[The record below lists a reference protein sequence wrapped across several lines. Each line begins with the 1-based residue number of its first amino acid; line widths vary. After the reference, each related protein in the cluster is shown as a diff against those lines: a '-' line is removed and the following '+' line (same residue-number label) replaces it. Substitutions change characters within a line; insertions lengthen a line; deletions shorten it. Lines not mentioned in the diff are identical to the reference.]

1 MPTPGAPPGC
11 DAGGPRGLRWASFD
25 RPAPR
30 PPSMSSRFPRPIE
43 PSVPPASAP
52 AGEGAAIV
60 TQLRETLMPFADSVP
75 WPVVVV
81 DEAGFVLYV
90 NESMRAAG
98 RAVPEKGR
106 RELSRLFPE
115 YFKAMRGAPSPW
127 LVPQEFVVSR
137 NLSPGLEI
145 HEHVWVRR
153 LPRGACLIVVDET
166 RLHHLESAHAQTA
179 RLASLGFMLASVS
192 HEIGNPLTAMHTM
205 LQVLQSKKNV
215 EREDLERGIR
225 SVASN
230 VRRIVAITRKLN
242 AFARASTESAA
253 IFPVDRAIEEAAVLL
268 GYDSLG
274 ESVQLIHEPC
284 PDAWTFGH
292 VDQLQQ
298 VFHNLFLNAAQAMR
312 GAGTI
317 TVKSRVVERT
327 IEIAVRDAGPGLPA
341 DSLARIFDPFFTTK
355 PSGEGTGL
363 GLAISYEI
371 VHEHQGSIAARNHAE
386 GGAVFTV
393 TLPRHAGPMA

>member
-1 MPTPGAPPGC
+1 MHVSHRFAPL
-11 DAGGPRGLRWASFD
+11 AFAR
-25 RPAPR
+25 
-30 PPSMSSRFPRPIE
+30 MSSRLPHRLEDPAPPDGAPRGAGMAV
-43 PSVPPASAP
+43 VP
-52 AGEGAAIV
+52 V
-60 TQLRETLMPFADSVP
+60 LRETLMPFADSVP

-81 DEAGFVLYV
+81 DEAGSVLYL
-90 NESMRAAG
+90 NDSMRATG
-98 RAVPEKGR
+98 RALPDRGP
-106 RELSRLFPE
+106 RELAVLFPE
-115 YFKAMRGAPSPW
+115 YFAAMKGSPAPW
-127 LVPQEFVVSR
+127 LSPQEFVVTRSVA
-137 NLSPGLEI
+137 PGFET

-153 LPRGACLIVVDET
+153 LPRGSCLIVVDET

-215 EREDLERGIR
+215 AREDLERGIR

-253 IFPVDRAIEEAAVLL
+253 LFAVDAAIEEAAVLL

-284 PDAWTFGH
+284 AGAWTFGH

-298 VFHNLFLNAAQAMR
+298 VFHNVFLNAAQAMR

-317 TVKSRVVERT
+317 SVRTRVLERT
-327 IEIAVRDAGPGLPA
+327 VEVSIRDSGPGLPEDA
-341 DSLARIFDPFFTTK
+341 KTRVFDPFFTTK

-371 VHEHQGSIAARNHAE
+371 VQEHQGSIVADNHPD
-386 GGAVFTV
+386 GGALFTV
-393 TLPRHAGPMA
+393 RLPRHAGPAP

>member
-1 MPTPGAPPGC
+1 MSSRLPHRLEGAAPPGIGSRE
-11 DAGGPRGLRWASFD
+11 AGIAV
-25 RPAPR
+25 
-30 PPSMSSRFPRPIE
+30 
-43 PSVPPASAP
+43 VPN
-52 AGEGAAIV
+52 
-60 TQLRETLMPFADSVP
+60 LRETLMPFADSVP

-81 DEAGFVLYV
+81 DEAGLVLYV
-90 NESMRAAG
+90 NDAMRAAG
-98 RAVPEKGR
+98 RPVPEKGR
-106 RELSRLFPE
+106 RELSHLFPE
-115 YFKAMRGAPSPW
+115 YFAAMRGSPSPW
-127 LVPQEFVVSR
+127 LVPQEFVVTRSVAP
-137 NLSPGLEI
+137 SLEI

-153 LPRGACLIVVDET
+153 LPKGACLIVVDET

-192 HEIGNPLTAMHTM
+192 PEIGNPLTAMHTM

-215 EREDLERGIR
+215 ARDDLERGVR

-242 AFARASTESAA
+242 AFARASTEPATLFA
-253 IFPVDRAIEEAAVLL
+253 VDSAIEEAAVLL

-284 PDAWTFGH
+284 ADAWTFGH

-298 VFHNLFLNAAQAMR
+298 VFHNVFLNAAQAMR
-312 GAGTI
+312 GEGTI
-317 TVKSRVVERT
+317 SVRARLLERS
-327 IEIAVRDAGPGLPA
+327 IEVAIRDTGPGLPEDA
-341 DSLARIFDPFFTTK
+341 KARVFDPFFTTK

-371 VHEHQGSIAARNHAE
+371 VQEHQGAIAADNHPE

-393 TLPRHAGPMA
+393 TLPRHAGPVA

>member
-1 MPTPGAPPGC
+1 
-11 DAGGPRGLRWASFD
+11 
-25 RPAPR
+25 
-30 PPSMSSRFPRPIE
+30 MSSRVPHRIE
-43 PSVPPASAP
+43 EPASPESGSRGVGMAVVP
-52 AGEGAAIV
+52 N
-60 TQLRETLMPFADSVP
+60 LRETLMPFADSVP

-81 DEAGFVLYV
+81 DEAGLVLHV
-90 NESMRAAG
+90 NDAMRAAG
-98 RAVPEKGR
+98 KPVPEKGR
-106 RELSRLFPE
+106 RELSHLFPE
-115 YFKAMRGAPSPW
+115 YFAAMRGAPAPW
-127 LVPQEFVVSR
+127 LVQQEFVVTRSVAP
-137 NLSPGLEI
+137 SLEI

-153 LPRGACLIVVDET
+153 LPKGSCLIVVDET

-205 LQVLQSKKNV
+205 LQVLQSKKNIP
-215 EREDLERGIR
+215 REDLERGIR
-225 SVASN
+225 NVASN

-253 IFPVDRAIEEAAVLL
+253 LFAIDTAIEEAAVLL

-284 PDAWTFGH
+284 ADAWTFGH

-298 VFHNLFLNAAQAMR
+298 VFHNIFLNAAQAMH
-312 GAGTI
+312 GSGTI
-317 TVKSRVVERT
+317 SVRSRVLERSV
-327 IEIAVRDAGPGLPA
+327 EIAVRDAGPGLPEDA
-341 DSLARIFDPFFTTK
+341 KSRIFDPFFTTK

-371 VHEHQGSIAARNHAE
+371 VHEHQGSLVAANHPD
-386 GGAVFTV
+386 GGAVFTIA
-393 TLPRHAGPMA
+393 LPRHAGRLA

>member
-1 MPTPGAPPGC
+1 MGVVAN
-11 DAGGPRGLRWASFD
+11 
-25 RPAPR
+25 
-30 PPSMSSRFPRPIE
+30 
-43 PSVPPASAP
+43 
-52 AGEGAAIV
+52 
-60 TQLRETLMPFADSVP
+60 LRETLMPFADSVP

-81 DEAGFVLYV
+81 DEAGTVLYT
-90 NESMRAAG
+90 NEAMRAAG
-98 RAVPEKGR
+98 RTVPEKGR
-106 RELSRLFPE
+106 RELARLFPE
-115 YFKAMRGAPSPW
+115 YFAAMRGAPAPW
-127 LVPQEFVVSR
+127 LVPQEFVVTRS
-137 NLSPGLEI
+137 LAPGFEI

-166 RLHHLESAHAQTA
+166 RLHHLESAHAQTQ

-215 EREDLERGIR
+215 AREDLEQGIR

-242 AFARASTESAA
+242 AFARASSESAA
-253 IFPVDRAIEEAAVLL
+253 LFAVDAAVEEAAVLL

-284 PDAWTFGH
+284 ADAWTFGH
-292 VDQLQQ
+292 ADQLQQ
-298 VFHNLFLNAAQAMR
+298 VFHNIFLNAAQAMR

-317 TVKSRVVERT
+317 
-327 IEIAVRDAGPGLPA
+327 AVRTRVLERSVEVAIRDSGPGLPA
-341 DSLARIFDPFFTTK
+341 DAKARIFDPFFTTK

-371 VHEHQGSIAARNHAE
+371 VHEHQGSIAADNHPD
-386 GGAVFTV
+386 GGARFTV
-393 TLPRHAGPMA
+393 TLPRHAGPVA

>member
-1 MPTPGAPPGC
+1 
-11 DAGGPRGLRWASFD
+11 
-25 RPAPR
+25 
-30 PPSMSSRFPRPIE
+30 MSSRFPRPIE
-43 PSVPPASAP
+43 EPAPPAA
-52 AGEGAAIV
+52 AREGAGAPLV
-60 TQLRETLMPFADSVP
+60 AQLRETLMPFADSVP

-81 DEAGFVLYV
+81 DEAGLVLYV
-90 NESMRAAG
+90 NEAMRAAG
-98 RAVPEKGR
+98 RPVPDKGR

-115 YFKAMRGAPSPW
+115 YFQAMRGAPSPW

-137 NLSPGLEI
+137 TLAPGLEI

-225 SVASN
+225 NVASN

-253 IFPVDRAIEEAAVLL
+253 LFPVDRAIGEAAVLL

-284 PDAWTFGH
+284 ADAWTFGH

-298 VFHNLFLNAAQAMR
+298 VFHNIFLNAAQAMR
-312 GAGTI
+312 GEGTI
-317 TVKSRVVERT
+317 TVKSRVAERT
-327 IEIAVRDAGPGLPA
+327 IEVGIRDAGPGLPPDA
-341 DSLARIFDPFFTTK
+341 QGRIFDPFFTTK

-363 GLAISYEI
+363 GLAISFEI
-371 VHEHQGSIAARNHAE
+371 VHEHQGAIAARNHPE

-393 TLPRHAGPMA
+393 TLPRHAGPVA

>member
-1 MPTPGAPPGC
+1 
-11 DAGGPRGLRWASFD
+11 
-25 RPAPR
+25 
-30 PPSMSSRFPRPIE
+30 MSSRLPRRFDDPA
-43 PSVPPASAP
+43 PPEGSP
-52 AGEGAAIV
+52 RGAAMGV
-60 TQLRETLMPFADSVP
+60 VPNLRETLMPFADSVP

-81 DEAGFVLYV
+81 DEAGNVLYA
-90 NESMRAAG
+90 NEAMRAAG

-106 RELSRLFPE
+106 RELSHLFPE
-115 YFKAMRGAPSPW
+115 YFAAMRGAPAPW
-127 LVPQEFVVSR
+127 LVQQEFVVTRSVA
-137 NLSPGLEI
+137 SLEI

-153 LPRGACLIVVDET
+153 LPKGACLIVVDET

-215 EREDLERGIR
+215 AREDLERGIR

-253 IFPVDRAIEEAAVLL
+253 LFAIDTAIEEAAVLL

-298 VFHNLFLNAAQAMR
+298 VFHNIFLNAAQAMH

-317 TVKSRVVERT
+317 SVRSRVLERSVQVA
-327 IEIAVRDAGPGLPA
+327 IRDSGPGLPEDA
-341 DSLARIFDPFFTTK
+341 KNRVFDPFFTTK

-371 VHEHQGSIAARNHAE
+371 VHEHQGAIAAGNHPD

-393 TLPRHAGPMA
+393 TLPRHAGPVA